1 MPGEVEPAGPQLGHL
16 TTAARLPQCGI
27 SPKNNNSH
35 RVRSGLP
42 HPDLGRRTTVRQL
55 EGQPRQK
62 LNSRL
67 QAREA
72 GSQVRLRSV
81 LHEPRL
87 PFSPH
92 SQAGCSSPGVPLS
105 RTRYRVVGCLG
116 IPQAVP
122 CGERGGPQSQKNRG
136 LSPVLYPAMRSA
148 HHASGL
154 FPAHLG
160 RPQVFVRGP
169 QRLVCK
175 PLGLPLLCHTWVP
188 SFCPEP
194 SNQCRQKSHQKQAHL
209 SN

>member
-1 MPGEVEPAGPQLGHL
+1 M
-16 TTAARLPQCGI
+16 TTAARLLQCGT
-27 SPKNNNSH
+27 SPKSNNSH
-35 RVRSGLP
+35 RVSSGLP
-42 HPDLGRRTTVRQL
+42 HPDLGRRTTARQL

-67 QAREA
+67 QASEA
-72 GSQVRLRSV
+72 GSQVCLRSV
-81 LHEPRL
+81 LHEPGL
-87 PFSPH
+87 LFSPH
-92 SQAGCSSPGVPLS
+92 SQACCSSPGVPLF
-105 RTRYRVVGCLG
+105 RIRYRVVGCLG

-136 LSPVLYPAMRSA
+136 LSPVLCPAMGSA

-160 RPQVFVRGP
+160 RPQEFVRGP

-175 PLGLPLLCHTWVP
+175 PLGLPLLCHTQVP
-188 SFCPEP
+188 SSCLEP
-194 SNQCRQKSHQKQAHL
+194 SNRRRQKSQQKQAHL